1 MEQAIKELYISRIIS
16 GFFRCKVNGKVYLIK
31 QPDRHTRHIA
41 QEIFLEALRDAEL
54 DGLYNDKEIKE
65 FLYENSIW
73 SEEKEN
79 DLKQVQQ
86 DIEDYKVKLFQ
97 AAFKSEERKVL
108 RKFLI
113 MAKEKL
119 SELLQQK
126 NSYNHLSCSGTAS
139 MMRIRYLVG
148 KSLYHEDGTRVWEN
162 EDFWKN
168 VEPLLEE
175 VTTIFIDSRINEEE
189 FREMAR
195 TEPWRSTWSCKKCER
210 EVFGVPTVDLTED
223 QKSLVIWSS
232 MYDNIY
238 EHPNCPQQEIVDDDD
253 LIDGWMIVQ
262 RKERQKSQTKLQV
275 EDLISN
281 DKIKNSGEV
290 FVIGQSKSDRERID
304 SLNDDNAKNIKR
316 QRLKMIQEKGFINE
330 ADMPDTKLDLQMQ
343 SNKLRR

>member
-1 MEQAIKELYISRIIS
+1 
-16 GFFRCKVNGKVYLIK
+16 
-31 QPDRHTRHIA
+31 
-41 QEIFLEALRDAEL
+41 
-54 DGLYNDKEIKE
+54 
-65 FLYENSIW
+65 
-73 SEEKEN
+73 
-79 DLKQVQQ
+79 
-86 DIEDYKVKLFQ
+86 
-97 AAFKSEERKVL
+97 
-108 RKFLI
+108 
-113 MAKEKL
+113 
-119 SELLQQK
+119 
-126 NSYNHLSCSGTAS
+126 
-139 MMRIRYLVG
+139 
-148 KSLYHEDGTRVWEN
+148 
-162 EDFWKN
+162 
-168 VEPLLEE
+168 
-175 VTTIFIDSRINEEE
+175 
-189 FREMAR
+189 MAR

-223 QKSLVIWSS
+223 QKSLVIWST

-238 EHPNCPQQEIVDDDD
+238 EHPSCPQQEIVDDDD

-316 QRLKMIQEKGFINE
+316 QRLKMIQQKGFLNE